1 MRNNKYDDKKFFDKY
16 SKMARSVYGL
26 QGAGEWQTFKNMLPN
41 LEDKRVLDLGC
52 GFGWHCKYA
61 IENKAKEVVGID
73 SSQRMLA
80 QAKKINEDPS
90 IQYINSTIEEIK
102 TKNEYFDVVI
112 SSLALHYVEDFYK
125 VCVKVYCTLKHGG
138 DFVFS
143 VEHPI
148 FTAYGNQ
155 EWLTD
160 ESGTILHW
168 PVDNYFYE
176 GKRESIFLGE
186 NVTKYHKTLTTYI
199 NDLLKCGFVIK
210 EVIEP
215 TPPKEMLEEV
225 DGMKD
230 ELRRPMMLLISAK
243 KQGNTK

>member
-1 MRNNKYDDKKFFDKY
+1 MMRNKYDNKEFFNKYKK
-16 SKMARSVYGL
+16 MNRSIYGL
-26 QGAGEWQTFKNMLPN
+26 EGSGEWKTFKKMLP
-41 LEDKRVLDLGC
+41 DFDGKKVLDLGC

-61 IENKAKEVVGID
+61 IENKAKEVIGVD
-73 SSQRMLA
+73 SSQNMLEE
-80 QAKKINEDPS
+80 AKKINGDEG
-90 IQYINSTIEEIK
+90 IKYINSTIENIEIK
-102 TKNEYFDVVI
+102 KQYFDVVI

-125 VCVKVYCTLKHGG
+125 VCEKVYHSLKYNG

-155 EWLTD
+155 EWYTD
-160 ESGTILHW
+160 QSGEILHW

-176 GKRESIFLGE
+176 GKRDSKFLGE
-186 NVTKYHKTLTTYI
+186 DVIKYHKTLTTYI
-199 NDLLKCGFVIK
+199 NSLLKCGFEIK

-215 TPPKEMLEEV
+215 MPPKEMLDEI

-243 KQGNTK
+243 KVNYR

>member
-1 MRNNKYDDKKFFDKY
+1 MRNSKYDDEKFFNKY

-26 QGAGEWQTFKNMLPN
+26 QGAGEWQTFKNMFPD

-80 QAKKINEDPS
+80 QAKKINKDPS

-102 TKNEYFDVVI
+102 VKNEYFDVVI

-125 VCVKVYCTLKHGG
+125 VCEKVYRTLKHDG

-176 GKRESIFLGE
+176 GKRESSFLGE

-210 EVIEP
+210 GVIEP

-243 KQGNTK
+243 KQ